1 MSENGVA
8 PAPPDDDRTPTQGED
23 IAPPAIAIEGW
34 VMPQPVFRRSEGH
47 TPRTAFVGNEDAT
60 VTPDDAPEAEPADL
74 SADNGKPVLDVA
86 DQPELQEELEPAV
99 LPAAEPNVTET
110 RKKRGWF
117 RIVLIVLGIA
127 LLIAAATV
135 VILVVA
141 LGYFLRVSESQNLN

>member
-23 IAPPAIAIEGW
+23 IPPPAIEAW

-60 VTPDDAPEAEPADL
+60 VTPDDAPEAADL

-86 DQPELQEELEPAV
+86 DQPELQEEPEPAV

>member
-8 PAPPDDDRTPTQGED
+8 PAPPDDDRTPTQEE
-23 IAPPAIAIEGW
+23 IAPPAIAVEGW

-60 VTPDDAPEAEPADL
+60 VTPESVSDAVPTDL
-74 SADNGKPVLDVA
+74 SGDNGKPLSDVA
-86 DQPELQEELEPAV
+86 EQPDLHEEQEPAG
-99 LPAAEPNVTET
+99 LPAAGPSVPEA

-117 RIVLIVLGIA
+117 RIVLIVLGIT

-141 LGYFLRVSESQNLN
+141 LGYFLQVSESQNLN